1 MLMQTAATRVSQR
14 LNLIDRIGRTLQSQ
28 YGFTDID
35 LYLAEFKIPPPKDA
49 TRGSKWVY
57 TKEALRDVPLETV
70 IKIAE
75 DLGLEQEIRATHGAS
90 SAPRNWQATNKFRL
104 FISHIAKH
112 KDRATRL
119 RQCLVPYAIS
129 GFVAHE
135 DIHPTLE
142 WQKEIERALYTMDA
156 FLAIHTPGFKDSF
169 WTQQE
174 IGFAVG
180 RGVKI
185 ISLKMGEDPTGFIS
199 KHQALPRKGR
209 TAEEIAR
216 EVDALLAA
224 DALTSGKLN
233 AAKRTNGLIGDDEIP
248 F

>member
-1 MLMQTAATRVSQR
+1 MRVSDK
-14 LNLIDRIGRTLQSQ
+14 LALIDKVGRELQSR
-28 YGFTDID
+28 YRYEEID
-35 LYLAEFKIPPPKDA
+35 TFLAEYGIKPPSGPV
-49 TRGSKWVY
+49 GYNSKWVY
-57 TKEALRDVPLETV
+57 SKAALQGVPDDVLIEIAGELDLAVPLGQA
-70 IKIAE
+70 I
-75 DLGLEQEIRATHGAS
+75 GS
-90 SAPRNWQATNKFRL
+90 SEPRNWRGTNKLRL
-104 FISHIAKH
+104 FISHIS
-112 KDRATRL
+112 KDKDKATRL
-119 RQCLVPYAIS
+119 KDCLSPYAIS

-156 FLAIHTPGFKDSF
+156 FVAIHTTGFSKSV

-199 KHQALPRKGR
+199 SHQALARRGRKAEDISVEIDNILSADIQ
-209 TAEEIAR
+209 TASKF
-216 EVDALLAA
+216 L
-224 DALTSGKLN
+224 K
-233 AAKRTNGLIGDDEIP
+233 AKKANGLAKNDDEIP

>member
-1 MLMQTAATRVSQR
+1 MIA
-14 LNLIDRIGRTLQSQ
+14 
-28 YGFTDID
+28 
-35 LYLAEFKIPPPKDA
+35 
-49 TRGSKWVY
+49 
-57 TKEALRDVPLETV
+57 
-70 IKIAE
+70 IAE
-75 DLGLEQEIRATHGAS
+75 DLNLENLHAQHGV
-90 SAPRNWQATNKFRL
+90 SAAPQNWAGTTKFKL

-119 RQCLVPYAIS
+119 KDCLSPYSIS

-142 WQKEIERALYTMDA
+142 WQVEIERALYNMDA

-180 RGVKI
+180 RGAKI
-185 ISLKMGEDPTGFIS
+185 ISFKMGEDPTGFIS
-199 KHQALPRKGR
+199 KQQALARRNR
-209 TAEEIAR
+209 TAEEIAQ
-216 EVDALLAA
+216 EVDAILSSDPLS
-224 DALTSGKLN
+224 SGKLKL
-233 AAKRTNGLIGDDEIP
+233 AKEADHPKAFEVDDDIP

>member
-1 MLMQTAATRVSQR
+1 MQTTAVTRVSQK
-14 LNLIDRIGRTLQSQ
+14 LTLIDRIGRTLQSR
-28 YGFTDID
+28 YGFAEIDI
-35 LYLAEFKIPPPKDA
+35 YLAEFNIQPPKDA

-57 TKEALRDVPLETV
+57 TKEALRDVPFDTV

-75 DLGLEQEIRATHGAS
+75 DLELEQEIRTAHGAS
-90 SAPRNWQATNKFRL
+90 SAPRNWQGTNKFRL

-119 RQCLVPYAIS
+119 RDCLAPYAIS

-142 WQKEIERALYTMDA
+142 WQKEIERALFTMDA

-185 ISLKMGEDPTGFIS
+185 ISFKMGEDPTGFIS
-199 KHQALPRKGR
+199 KQQALARRSR

-216 EVDALLAA
+216 EVDAILAA
-224 DALTSGKLN
+224 DPLTVRTLN
-233 AAKRTNGLIGDDEIP
+233 DAKRSNGLVVVDDEIP

>member
-1 MLMQTAATRVSQR
+1 
-14 LNLIDRIGRTLQSQ
+14 
-28 YGFTDID
+28 
-35 LYLAEFKIPPPKDA
+35 
-49 TRGSKWVY
+49 VY
-57 TKEALRDVPLETV
+57 TKEALRDVPFDTV

-75 DLGLEQEIRATHGAS
+75 DLELEQKIRAAHGPS
-90 SAPRNWQATNKFRL
+90 SAPRNWQGTNKFRL

-112 KDRATRL
+112 KDKATRL
-119 RQCLVPYAIS
+119 KDCLAPYAIS

-142 WQKEIERALYTMDA
+142 WQTEIERALYNMDS

-185 ISLKMGEDPTGFIS
+185 ISFKMGEDPTGFIS
-199 KHQALPRKGR
+199 KHQALPRRSR
-209 TAEEIAR
+209 TAEQIAQ
-216 EVDALLAA
+216 EVDAILGADQLTSAKLLAA
-224 DALTSGKLN
+224 
-233 AAKRTNGLIGDDEIP
+233 KRSNGIIDDEIP